1 MNLIQYWKEKNK
13 QDFDVFVK
21 TNTSVSQIQAL
32 TELKKDAVELT
43 TDEYGRKG
51 MKDKENQV
59 FGGYGNHDFPTEIKQ
74 ERPNNTTSQSEKI
87 VYGSL
92 ITSTKC
98 YNCIHFPL
106 CFAQKGGA
114 NLELASE
121 NGCCY
126 YQSKLPE
133 DSVVL
138 SREEYE
144 MLKSLYDTQ
153 KGAIMTSSIGDL
165 PLTVEGLRK
174 AVDEIT
180 RLNRVETELQELNAK
195 YYNEAKDLRRELKQT
210 RKDTAKAILNV
221 LYFNLQN
228 SVMGRI
234 QEIAKNYGVEV
245 EE

>member
-13 QDFDVFVK
+13 QDFDAFVK

-43 TDEYGRKG
+43 TDEFGQVEVVEIDAIDNLIRTIEEGNPIVENNKTITDQLDKSEVARELYE
-51 MKDKENQV
+51 KDC
-59 FGGYGNHDFPTEIKQ
+59 
-74 ERPNNTTSQSEKI
+74 R
-87 VYGSL
+87 
-92 ITSTKC
+92 
-98 YNCIHFPL
+98 
-106 CFAQKGGA
+106 
-114 NLELASE
+114 
-121 NGCCY
+121 
-126 YQSKLPE
+126 KLPE

-210 RKDTAKAILNV
+210 RKETAKAILNV